1 MAEESTGKEGVLYL
15 CATPIGNLGDISL
28 RALDTLREVDLIAA
42 EDTRNSIKL
51 LNHFNINKPLTSYH
65 EYNKYDKAREL
76 ADKLHNG
83 EDIALVT
90 DAGTPAISDPGE
102 VLVRLCMEE
111 GITVTSL
118 PGPCAVIT
126 ALSASGIS
134 SRRFCFEGFL
144 PSDKKERQ
152 RIISE
157 LSNETRTIIIYE
169 APHHLLKTLKELR
182 EGLGEREL
190 VLCRELTKK
199 HEEYKRF
206 MLSEAV
212 SFYETE
218 QARGEFVLVIKGRDP
233 LELKKEREESFQGL
247 SVKEHVE
254 HYEAIGYDRKE
265 SMRLAAKDRGV
276 SRRDIYNSLL

>member
-276 SRRDIYNSLL
+276 SKRDIYNSLL